1 MTFEEL
7 LKELT
12 LEEKVTLLSGR
23 DFSTAAGV
31 ERLGI
36 PPIRVADSVSGIR
49 PAGIEAD
56 LTTASFPNTACYGS
70 TWDAELLGRLG
81 GELACQARMKS
92 AQVVLVPTINIH
104 RDPRGGRNFECMSE
118 DPLLSGRLAGAV
130 VNGIQA
136 MGVGACP
143 KHFVCNDSE
152 TLRHFYDVRHSADS
166 RTLREV
172 YLAAWQHLLR
182 TSDLTDV
189 KNQTKYNKVDGAFRS
204 ENRPLMEGVLRAQW
218 GYKGI
223 TMSDWFAVHN
233 TAVPIQAGLDLEMPF
248 PIFRGARLVKAVEAG
263 EVAIGEVDA
272 RVLKMLEACHGI
284 STEKSIVNEKTN
296 RLAWELAASGIVL
309 LKNEQQALPI
319 DLTQSSADRVA
330 VIGEFARDPVITGGG
345 SASST
350 PQYRSSP
357 IDLWKEAADNAER
370 VRCSPGV
377 RTRRIKPVADTDK
390 LVAKDGRPGADV
402 TYYNDDSPEP
412 LLEEHQ
418 AKPVVWMLGQFKPGL
433 KVPGSRLKITT
444 NLTPST
450 SGDHTLAIRCTGAFT
465 LSVNGETVLTGS
477 DKGIPTEQFIF
488 NHILLETG
496 TQVSMEAGVSYDIRL
511 DMAGPPELVIGEP
524 TPYAASLCFE
534 EAYDEQ
540 QAMANAVALA
550 RTSDVSVL
558 YAGRD
563 EQYESEG
570 FDLDDIRMPANQAA
584 LIKAVAATSK
594 KTVLVLHC
602 GNSIDVSAFVD
613 DVDAVVLAHFPGK
626 EGARAVVDVLAG
638 AVCPSGRLATTW
650 FKTLEDAPSF
660 GHFPARKLE
669 DGSVRIEYAEG
680 VEVGYRSS
688 QAAAG
693 DRVRWPFGF
702 GLSYT
707 SFQYEVLGAT
717 AEEDAETAEVV
728 QLYASPAKETAVSR
742 PGKELKAFDKS
753 MLQPGESR
761 TAELAVDLKVA
772 CSYWDENEVAWRME
786 PGTNTLSVLVIV
798 VPARVAFR
806 TARLANRDAY
816 TKPSLQGHQYTAIV
830 EICEVMKMKSNM
842 LGRQKKPVHSSEETQ
857 TGPLACL
864 RISDGTSN
872 LTLLSTTQSQP
883 ASAQIP
889 LPTQQHQTETQT

>member
-1 MTFEEL
+1 MTFKEL
-7 LKELT
+7 LEKLT
-12 LEEKVTLLSGR
+12 LQEKATLLSGR

-36 PPIRVADSVSGIR
+36 PPVRVADSVSGIR

-56 LTTASFPNTACYGS
+56 LTTASFPNTACNGS
-70 TWDAELLGRLG
+70 TWDAELLGLLG
-81 GELACQARMKS
+81 GELAHQARMKS
-92 AQVVLVPTINIH
+92 AQVVLGPTINIH

-118 DPLLSGRLAGAV
+118 DPLLSGHLAGAV

-152 TLRHFYDVRHSADS
+152 RLRHFYDVKHSADS

-182 TSDLTDV
+182 TSDPVGIMTA
-189 KNQTKYNKVDGAFRS
+189 YNKVDGAFCS
-204 ENRPLMEGVLRAQW
+204 ENKPLMEGVLRAQW

-233 TAVPIQAGLDLEMPF
+233 TAAPIQAGLDLEMPF
-248 PIFRGARLVKAVEAG
+248 PIFRGARLVKAVESG
-263 EVAIGEVDA
+263 EVTIGEVDA
-272 RVLKMLEACHGI
+272 RVLKMLELRDRTKACHGI
-284 STEKSIVNEKTN
+284 SSEKSIINEKTN

-309 LKNEQQALPI
+309 LKNEQEALPL
-319 DLTQSSADRVA
+319 DLTQSSADTVA
-330 VIGEFARDPVITGGG
+330 VIGEFARDPVITGDG
-345 SASST
+345 SASCT

-357 IDLWKEAADNAER
+357 INLWKEAVDNAGR
-370 VRCSPGV
+370 VRYSPGV
-377 RTRRIKPVADTDK
+377 RTRRIIPVADTDK
-390 LVAKDGRPGADV
+390 L
-402 TYYNDDSPEP
+402 P

-418 AKPVVWMLGQFKPGL
+418 DKPVVWMLGQFKPGL
-433 KVPGSRLKITT
+433 KVPGSRLTITT
-444 NLTPST
+444 KLTPST

-465 LSVNGETVLTGS
+465 LTVNSETVLTGS
-477 DKGIPTEQFIF
+477 DKGIPTEQSIF

-496 TQVSMEAGVSYDIRL
+496 TQLSMEAGVSYDIRL
-511 DMAGPPELVIGEP
+511 EMAGPPELVTGEP

-540 QAMANAVALA
+540 QAIADAVALA
-550 RTSDVSVL
+550 RTSDVSVI
-558 YAGRD
+558 YAGRN

-584 LIKAVAATSK
+584 LIKAVAAASK
-594 KTVLVLHC
+594 TTVLVLHC
-602 GNSIDVSAFVD
+602 GNPIDVSAFVD
-613 DVDAVVLAHFPGK
+613 DVDAVVLAHFPGQ

-638 AVCPSGRLATTW
+638 TVCPSGRLATTW

-660 GHFPARKLE
+660 GNFPAQKLE
-669 DGSVRIEYAEG
+669 DGSVQIEYAEG

-707 SFQYEVLGAT
+707 SFQYEGLGAT
-717 AEEDAETAEVV
+717 AEEDAETPVLRCSVTVKNTGQVAAKEVV
-728 QLYASPAKETAVSR
+728 QLYVSPAKETAVSR
-742 PGKELKAFDKS
+742 PEKELKAFDKIT
-753 MLQPGESR
+753 LQPGESR
-761 TAELAVDLKVA
+761 TVELTVDLKVA

-786 PGTNTLSVLVIV
+786 PGTYGVVVGGHAVPFSVS
-798 VPARVAFR
+798 
-806 TARLANRDAY
+806 
-816 TKPSLQGHQYTAIV
+816 KG
-830 EICEVMKMKSNM
+830 
-842 LGRQKKPVHSSEETQ
+842 SSWNH
-857 TGPLACL
+857 L
-864 RISDGTSN
+864 
-872 LTLLSTTQSQP
+872 
-883 ASAQIP
+883 
-889 LPTQQHQTETQT
+889 

>member
-1 MTFEEL
+1 
-7 LKELT
+7 
-12 LEEKVTLLSGR
+12 
-23 DFSTAAGV
+23 
-31 ERLGI
+31 
-36 PPIRVADSVSGIR
+36 
-49 PAGIEAD
+49 
-56 LTTASFPNTACYGS
+56 
-70 TWDAELLGRLG
+70 
-81 GELACQARMKS
+81 
-92 AQVVLVPTINIH
+92 
-104 RDPRGGRNFECMSE
+104 
-118 DPLLSGRLAGAV
+118 
-130 VNGIQA
+130 
-136 MGVGACP
+136 
-143 KHFVCNDSE
+143 
-152 TLRHFYDVRHSADS
+152 
-166 RTLREV
+166 
-172 YLAAWQHLLR
+172 
-182 TSDLTDV
+182 
-189 KNQTKYNKVDGAFRS
+189 
-204 ENRPLMEGVLRAQW
+204 
-218 GYKGI
+218 
-223 TMSDWFAVHN
+223 
-233 TAVPIQAGLDLEMPF
+233 MPF

-272 RVLKMLEACHGI
+272 RVLKMLELRDRTKACHGI

-309 LKNEQQALPI
+309 LKNEQQALPL
-319 DLTQSSADRVA
+319 DLTQSSADTVA

-345 SASST
+345 SASCT

-370 VRCSPGV
+370 Y
-377 RTRRIKPVADTDK
+377 
-390 LVAKDGRPGADV
+390 GRPGADV

-444 NLTPST
+444 RLTPST

-488 NHILLETG
+488 NHILLEIG
-496 TQVSMEAGVSYDIRL
+496 TQ
-511 DMAGPPELVIGEP
+511 LVIGEP

-540 QAMANAVALA
+540 QAIANAVALA

-594 KTVLVLHC
+594 KT
-602 GNSIDVSAFVD
+602 
-613 DVDAVVLAHFPGK
+613 
-626 EGARAVVDVLAG
+626 EGARAVVDVLTG

-707 SFQYEVLGAT
+707 SFQYEGLGAT
-717 AEEDAETAEVV
+717 AEEDAETAVLRCCVTVKNTGRVAGQEVV
-728 QLYASPAKETAVSR
+728 QLYVSPAKETAVSR

-761 TAELAVDLKVA
+761 TVELAVDLKVA

-786 PGTNTLSVLVIV
+786 PGTYGVLVGGHA
-798 VPARVAFR
+798 VPFSVS
-806 TARLANRDAY
+806 
-816 TKPSLQGHQYTAIV
+816 KG
-830 EICEVMKMKSNM
+830 
-842 LGRQKKPVHSSEETQ
+842 SSWNH
-857 TGPLACL
+857 L
-864 RISDGTSN
+864 
-872 LTLLSTTQSQP
+872 
-883 ASAQIP
+883 
-889 LPTQQHQTETQT
+889 

>member
-1 MTFEEL
+1 MGLPDSERCTTRSRLRAIL
-7 LKELT
+7 LNYTKCPAT
-12 LEEKVTLLSGR
+12 LALIGTNPKVALLSGR

-36 PPIRVADSVSGIR
+36 PPTRVADSVSGIR

-81 GELACQARMKS
+81 GELARQARMKS
-92 AQVVLVPTINIH
+92 AQVVLGPTINIH
-104 RDPRGGRNFECMSE
+104 RDPRGGRNFECVSK

-136 MGVGACP
+136 MGFGACP

-172 YLAAWQHLLR
+172 YVAAWQHLLR
-182 TSDLTDV
+182 TFDPVGIMTA
-189 KNQTKYNKVDGAFRS
+189 YNKVDGAFCS
-204 ENRPLMEGVLRAQW
+204 ENRPLMEEVLRAQW

-223 TMSDWFAVHN
+223 TMSDWFAVHH
-233 TAVPIQAGLDLEMPF
+233 TAAPIQAGLDLEIPF

-272 RVLKMLEACHGI
+272 RMLKMLELRDRTKACHGI

-309 LKNEQQALPI
+309 LKNEQQALPL
-319 DLTQSSADRVA
+319 DLTQSSADTVA

-345 SASST
+345 SASCT

-418 AKPVVWMLGQFKPGL
+418 ANPVVWMLGQFKPGL

-444 NLTPST
+444 KLTPST

-524 TPYAASLCFE
+524 TPYVASLCFE
-534 EAYDEQ
+534 
-540 QAMANAVALA
+540 
-550 RTSDVSVL
+550 
-558 YAGRD
+558 G
-563 EQYESEG
+563 YESEG

-584 LIKAVAATSK
+584 LIKAVAAT
-594 KTVLVLHC
+594 
-602 GNSIDVSAFVD
+602 AFVD

-626 EGARAVVDVLAG
+626 EGARAVVDVLTG

-707 SFQYEVLGAT
+707 SFQYEGLGAT
-717 AEEDAETAEVV
+717 AEEDAETAVLRCCVTVKNTGRVAGQEVV
-728 QLYASPAKETAVSR
+728 QLYVSPAKETAVSR

-761 TAELAVDLKVA
+761 TVELAVDLKVA

-786 PGTNTLSVLVIV
+786 PGTYGVLVGGHA
-798 VPARVAFR
+798 VPFSVS
-806 TARLANRDAY
+806 
-816 TKPSLQGHQYTAIV
+816 KG
-830 EICEVMKMKSNM
+830 
-842 LGRQKKPVHSSEETQ
+842 SSWTH
-857 TGPLACL
+857 L
-864 RISDGTSN
+864 
-872 LTLLSTTQSQP
+872 
-883 ASAQIP
+883 
-889 LPTQQHQTETQT
+889 